1 MRRGGGNKI
10 RRLARQGA
18 GVGETRR
25 LHARRRPKFKGAVAL
40 DVGADSFIVPKTSG
54 GQPPSSYPDGHRDN
68 SGQLPAATARPRTF
82 VTQRF

>member
-1 MRRGGGNKI
+1 VLVSVRRAAYMR
-10 RRLARQGA
+10 A
-18 GVGETRR
+18 
-25 LHARRRPKFKGAVAL
+25 RPKFKGAVAL